1 MNDYN
6 IQTSNVSIYTSSKG
20 DNDGFP
26 LYVDCFDLLIKS
38 DPYIQNVDK
47 GHKQDA
53 YIFKQNL
60 YSLISSVMRA
70 NGKRDVKERVNL
82 INEALSFAELVKISI
97 RALFAFKCINDDA
110 RTSLDKSLGSIS
122 SQLKGWRHSYTNKE
136 D

>member
-1 MNDYN
+1 MINDF
-6 IQTSNVSIYTSSKG
+6 QTSNVTVYTSSKG

-26 LYVDCFDLLIKS
+26 LYVDCLNLLIKS

-60 YSLISSVMRA
+60 YYLLSFVMRA

-82 INEALSFAELVKISI
+82 IDEALSYAELVKISV
-97 RALFAFKCINDDA
+97 RALYAFKCINDDA
-110 RTSLDKSLGSIS
+110 RSSLNESLGSIF
-122 SQLKGWRHSYTNKE
+122 SQLRGWRHSYIKG
-136 D
+136 DY